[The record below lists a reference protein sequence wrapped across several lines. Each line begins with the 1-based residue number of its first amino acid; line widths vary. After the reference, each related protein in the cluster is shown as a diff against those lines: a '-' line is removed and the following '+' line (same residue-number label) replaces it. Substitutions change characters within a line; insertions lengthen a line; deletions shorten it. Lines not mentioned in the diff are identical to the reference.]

1 MSKKL
6 IITLSVVFAIVAVFL
21 ILCWTLFGLSSVSI
35 EFETTT
41 KNLTL
46 SDEEIVEAG
55 RFRYGASVLFE
66 GKQKYI
72 DNLNAKSA
80 ENEKFAYLKVV
91 NIETVFPNRFVVHVA
106 EREELFAVEYDT
118 QFLICDRDFRVL
130 KFSYT
135 QENAILLKGL
145 QILNSSV
152 SVGDFLEIG
161 QTSMKKFYSVMLQ
174 NNRDLAEQ
182 LGKFKEIE
190 LGSYQ
195 DEITHKEYVSITLT
209 TFQNRKF
216 VINNIDFAFANK
228 VQLMFAAEAALFSQ
242 NVDGS
247 GNILNSNG
255 EIIYVVKNENGEYL
269 PFDSESHSEEEKIA
283 LTYHVLQNC
292 YIKVDNLTLNDYID
306 RDETDIF
313 YALVE
318 L

>member
-46 SDEEIVEAG
+46 SHDEIVEAG

-130 KFSYT
+130 KFSST

-190 LGSYQ
+190 IGSYQ

-269 PFDSESHSEEEKIA
+269 PFDSESHSEEEKIS
-283 LTYHVLQNC
+283 LTYQVLQNC
-292 YIKVDNLTLNDYID
+292 YIKVDNLTLNDNID
-306 RDETDIF
+306 REETDIF
-313 YALVE
+313 YAPVGL
-318 L
+318 

>member
-130 KFSYT
+130 KFSST

-209 TFQNRKF
+209 TFQNRNF

>member
-130 KFSYT
+130 KFSST

-161 QTSMKKFYSVMLQ
+161 QT
-174 NNRDLAEQ
+174 
-182 LGKFKEIE
+182 
-190 LGSYQ
+190 
-195 DEITHKEYVSITLT
+195 
-209 TFQNRKF
+209 
-216 VINNIDFAFANK
+216 
-228 VQLMFAAEAALFSQ
+228 
-242 NVDGS
+242 
-247 GNILNSNG
+247 
-255 EIIYVVKNENGEYL
+255 
-269 PFDSESHSEEEKIA
+269 
-283 LTYHVLQNC
+283 
-292 YIKVDNLTLNDYID
+292 
-306 RDETDIF
+306 
-313 YALVE
+313 
-318 L
+318 

>member
-46 SDEEIVEAG
+46 SDDEIVEAG

-80 ENEKFAYLKVV
+80 ENENFAYLKVV

-118 QFLICDRDFRVL
+118 QFLICDRDFCVL
-130 KFSYT
+130 KFSST

-190 LGSYQ
+190 IGSYQ
-195 DEITHKEYVSITLT
+195 DEITDKEYVSITLT

-269 PFDSESHSEEEKIA
+269 PFDSESHSEEEKIS
-283 LTYHVLQNC
+283 LTYQVLQNC

>member
-130 KFSYT
+130 KFSST

-190 LGSYQ
+190 IGSYQ

-228 VQLMFAAEAALFSQ
+228 VQLMFAAETALFSQ

-269 PFDSESHSEEEKIA
+269 PFDSESHSEEERIA
-283 LTYHVLQNC
+283 LTYQVLQNC